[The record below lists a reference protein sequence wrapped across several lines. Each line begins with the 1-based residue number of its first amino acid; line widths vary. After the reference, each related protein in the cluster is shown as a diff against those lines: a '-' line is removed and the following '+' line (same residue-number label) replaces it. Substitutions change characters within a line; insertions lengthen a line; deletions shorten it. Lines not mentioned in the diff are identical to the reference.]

1 MIQSATNERS
11 QNNSLV
17 IMKKLKDPQS
27 KEKFV
32 SVIEENTLKNSKKA
46 VLNKDLM
53 SLDKSANEQNT
64 GAPHL

>member
-32 SVIEENTLKNSKKA
+32 SVIEENTLKSSKKA

-53 SLDKSANEQNT
+53 SLDKSANE
-64 GAPHL
+64 